1 MHRYTRMKD
10 KIKKL
15 HVITIKYATC

>member
-1 MHRYTRMKD
+1 MKD

-15 HVITIKYATC
+15 HVITIKYTTC